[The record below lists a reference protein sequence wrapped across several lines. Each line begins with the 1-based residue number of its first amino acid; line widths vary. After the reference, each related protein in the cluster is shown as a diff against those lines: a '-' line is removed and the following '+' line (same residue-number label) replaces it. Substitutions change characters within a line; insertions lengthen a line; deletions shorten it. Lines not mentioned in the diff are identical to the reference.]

1 MSTNE
6 MTSKVRELKE
16 LEALVAEA
24 EAQIEAIKDALKAEM
39 NEKNVEEMKIDVW
52 TVRYKAVT
60 SSRFDTAAFKKS
72 MPDIAALYTR
82 ETVSRR
88 FTIA

>member
-6 MTSKVRELKE
+6 MTSMVRELKE
-16 LEALVAEA
+16 LEALAAEA
-24 EAQIEAIKDALKAEM
+24 EAQIEAIKDALKTEM

-60 SSRFDTAAFKKS
+60 SSRIDTAAFKKS

>member
-1 MSTNE
+1 MSINE
-6 MTSKVRELKE
+6 ITSMVRELKE
-16 LEALVAEA
+16 LEALAAEA

-52 TVRYKAVT
+52 TVRYKTVT
-60 SSRFDTAAFKKS
+60 SSRIDTAAFKES
-72 MPDIAALYTR
+72 MPKIAALYTR